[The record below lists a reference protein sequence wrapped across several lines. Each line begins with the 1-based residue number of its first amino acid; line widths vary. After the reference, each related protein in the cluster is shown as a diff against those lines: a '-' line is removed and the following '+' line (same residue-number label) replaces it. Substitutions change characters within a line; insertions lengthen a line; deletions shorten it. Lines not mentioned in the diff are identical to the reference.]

1 MANKKNS
8 ILDDILQDE
17 QIVNLSE
24 EENNILSP
32 LLEEISLIE
41 DDGLRS
47 FVKSILIRADSF
59 WSIPSSFSGK
69 YHPPDEHN
77 EGGNVLHTKRTV
89 RAAKILSESH
99 SVSVEEKDIII
110 AACLLHDVTKG
121 KIEKDGSFTYDK
133 MHPYTVGEFVKFCQ
147 EDDKKYAND
156 INSSTLYVTEEDVQT
171 LLRLVRCHLGP
182 WSPVPETVP
191 ITYLDMIVHLADN
204 IASKV
209 HYILDGDEILPER
222 WNLNEGTD
230 K

>member
-1 MANKKNS
+1 M
-8 ILDDILQDE
+8 
-17 QIVNLSE
+17 
-24 EENNILSP
+24 
-32 LLEEISLIE
+32 
-41 DDGLRS
+41 
-47 FVKSILIRADSF
+47 
-59 WSIPSSFSGK
+59 
-69 YHPPDEHN
+69 
-77 EGGNVLHTKRTV
+77 
-89 RAAKILSESH
+89 SESH

>member
-1 MANKKNS
+1 MVNKKSS

-24 EENNILSP
+24 EENNVLSP

-41 DDGLRS
+41 DDGLKS
-47 FVKSILIRADSF
+47 FVRSVLFRADSF
-59 WSIPSSFSGK
+59 WVVPSSFSGK

-77 EGGNVLHTKRTV
+77 QGGNVLHTKRTV

-99 SVSVEEKDIII
+99 SLSAEEKDLVV
-110 AACLLHDVTKG
+110 AACLLHDLTKG
-121 KIEKDGSFTYDK
+121 KVEKDGSFSYDK
-133 MHPYTVGEFVKFCQ
+133 MHPYTVGDFVKFCQ
-147 EDDKKYAND
+147 EDDKKYASD
-156 INSSTLYVTEEDVQT
+156 ISSSTLYVSEEDVQT
-171 LLRLVRCHLGP
+171 LLRLIRCHLGP

-209 HYILDGDEILPER
+209 HYILDGNEIVAER
-222 WNLNEGTD
+222 WILNEGNS
-230 K
+230 

>member
-47 FVKSILIRADSF
+47 FVKSILVRSDSF
-59 WSIPSSFSGK
+59 WFIPSSFSGK

-89 RAAKILSESH
+89 RAAKILAESH
-99 SVSVEEKDIII
+99 SLSAEEKDIVV
-110 AACLLHDVTKG
+110 AACLLHDITKG

-133 MHPYTVGEFVKFCQ
+133 MHPYTVGEFIKFCQ

-156 INSSTLYVTEEDVQT
+156 IHSSTLYVTEEDVQT
-171 LLRLVRCHLGP
+171 LLRLIRCHLGP

-209 HYILDGDEILPER
+209 HYILDGDEIVAER
-222 WNLNEGTD
+222 WNLNEGTN

>member
-47 FVKSILIRADSF
+47 FVKSILVRSDSF
-59 WSIPSSFSGK
+59 WFIPSSFSGK

-89 RAAKILSESH
+89 RAAKILAESH
-99 SVSVEEKDIII
+99 SLSAEEKDIVV
-110 AACLLHDVTKG
+110 AACLLHDITKG

-133 MHPYTVGEFVKFCQ
+133 MHPYTVGEFISFAKRMIRSMQTIFIHQ
-147 EDDKKYAND
+147 PYMLQKKMFK
-156 INSSTLYVTEEDVQT
+156 LY
-171 LLRLVRCHLGP
+171 
-182 WSPVPETVP
+182 
-191 ITYLDMIVHLADN
+191 
-204 IASKV
+204 
-209 HYILDGDEILPER
+209 
-222 WNLNEGTD
+222 
-230 K
+230 

>member
-1 MANKKNS
+1 MVNKKSS

-24 EENNILSP
+24 EENNVLSP

-41 DDGLRS
+41 DDGLKS
-47 FVKSILIRADSF
+47 FVRSVLFRADSF
-59 WSIPSSFSGK
+59 WVVPSSFSGK

-77 EGGNVLHTKRTV
+77 QGGNVLHTKRTV

-99 SVSVEEKDIII
+99 SLSAEEKDLVV
-110 AACLLHDVTKG
+110 AACLLHDLTKG
-121 KIEKDGSFTYDK
+121 KVEKDGSFSYDK
-133 MHPYTVGEFVKFCQ
+133 MHPYTVGDFVKFCQ
-147 EDDKKYAND
+147 EDDKKYASD
-156 INSSTLYVTEEDVQT
+156 ISSSTLYVSEEDVQT
-171 LLRLVRCHLGP
+171 LLRLIRCHLGP

-209 HYILDGDEILPER
+209 HYILDGNEIVSER
-222 WNLNEGTD
+222 WILNEGNS
-230 K
+230 